1 MFHIIITQS
10 ARRTAH
16 YGKTRLP
23 KLVMP
28 SFPYEDDPSGLC
40 ERSEAKAAT
49 LQVEAITAEP

>member
-1 MFHIIITQS
+1 MWADNMLAPTQTTFYK
-10 ARRTAH
+10 R
-16 YGKTRLP
+16 GKTRLP

-28 SFPYEDDPSGLC
+28 SFC